1 MRPKA
6 ISIDE
11 NGWAKGVLISPS
23 SHFNERPEGAVPNLV
38 ILHNITLPP
47 GEFGTGD
54 VQQLFLGTLDTTKDA
69 RLADLEGLRVSS
81 HFFVSREGVIE
92 QFVSCEKRAWHA
104 GISSYLGR
112 DNCNDFSIGI
122 ELEGTDDVEFEDA
135 QYRSLVKLLKAISK
149 RYPLAAIVAHSDVAP
164 GRKTDP
170 GPHFDWERLEKEK
183 EVFGAPE
190 FPGAAASVARSLKRA
205 QRDIGKLV

>member
-1 MRPKA
+1 MRLKN
-6 ISIDE
+6 ISIEED
-11 NGWAKGVLISPS
+11 GWAKGVLISLS
-23 SHFNERPEGAVPNLV
+23 SHFNERPEGVVPSLV

-54 VQQLFLGTLDTTKDA
+54 VRALFLGTLDTTKDE

-81 HFFVSREGVIE
+81 HFFVSRAGVIE

-104 GISSYLGR
+104 GISSFMGR

-122 ELEGTDDVEFEDA
+122 ELEGTDDVDFEAA
-135 QYRSLVKLLKAISK
+135 QYRSLVKLLTALAK
-149 RYPLAAIVAHSDVAP
+149 RYKIDAVVGHSDVAP

-183 EVFGAPE
+183 AQFGAPD
-190 FPGAAASVARSLKRA
+190 FPGAAAAVSRSLKRA
-205 QRDIGKLV
+205 QRDIGKLA

>member
-23 SHFNERPEGAVPNLV
+23 SHFNERPEGVIPSLV

-54 VQQLFLGTLDTTKDA
+54 VRRLFLGTLDTTKDA

-81 HFFVSREGVIE
+81 HFFVSRTGVIE

-122 ELEGTDDVEFEDA
+122 ELEGTDDVDFEDA
-135 QYRSLVKLLKAISK
+135 QYRSLVKLLKAVSK
-149 RYPLAAIVAHSDVAP
+149 RYRISAIVAHSDVAP

-170 GPHFDWERLEKEK
+170 GPHFDWERLEKER
-183 EVFGAPE
+183 EVFGVPE